1 MQVVSTDEWTARM
14 DEHESRA
21 TDRLERFRHPGTYHP
36 VFDFLFEYYPVR
48 PSHLKRWH
56 PGIDTALA
64 GNAPQA
70 NWRDY
75 HETADGITVDVES
88 YMKRRGSSV
97 DYILDLLRRSSTNPA
112 HFDCFGLQEWAMVYH
127 TDSPRHDLPL
137 RLGAAGT
144 NRVVDAHSLK
154 CSHYDAY
161 RFFTPPAR
169 PLNLTVLNRA
179 DQPANDQAG
188 CVHVTMDLYK
198 WAWKLGPLVPGDL
211 FLDCLDLA
219 IDARILDMEASPY
232 DCRGWGLGVV
242 PIETPEGKAIYVN
255 RQRGLAQRAQ
265 PLRERL
271 VAVMER
277 AYSQLH

>member
-1 MQVVSTDEWTARM
+1 MQVLSTADWKARM
-14 DEHESRA
+14 DEHERRA
-21 TDRLERFRHPGTYHP
+21 TDRLERFRHPGSYHP

-56 PGIDTALA
+56 PGIGTALE
-64 GNAPQA
+64 GDAPQA
-70 NWRDY
+70 SWRDY
-75 HETADGITVDVES
+75 RETPDGITVDVES
-88 YMKRRGSSV
+88 YMQRRGSSV
-97 DYILDLLRRSSTNPA
+97 DYILDLLRRSATNPV
-112 HFDCFGLQEWAMVYH
+112 HFDCFGLHEWAMVYH

-137 RLGAAGT
+137 RLGAEGT
-144 NRVVDAHSLK
+144 NRVVDTHSLK
-154 CSHYDAY
+154 CSHYDAF

-169 PLNLTVLNRA
+169 PLNLTVLHRE
-179 DQPANDQAG
+179 DQPTNDQVG
-188 CVHVTMDLYK
+188 CVHVSMDLYK

-232 DCRGWGLGVV
+232 DCRDWGLGVV

-271 VAVMER
+271 VAVMET
-277 AYSQLH
+277 AYSQIH

>member
-1 MQVVSTDEWTARM
+1 MQVLSTADWTARM
-14 DEHESRA
+14 DEHERRA
-21 TDRLERFRHPGTYHP
+21 ADRLERFRHPGSYHP

-56 PGIDTALA
+56 PGIGTALE
-64 GNAPQA
+64 GDAPQA
-70 NWRDY
+70 SWRDY
-75 HETADGITVDVES
+75 RETADGITVDVES
-88 YMKRRGSSV
+88 YMQRRGSSV
-97 DYILDLLRRSSTNPA
+97 DYIVDLLRRSATNPV
-112 HFDCFGLQEWAMVYH
+112 HFDCFGLHEWAMVYH

-137 RLGAAGT
+137 RLGAEGT
-144 NRVVDAHSLK
+144 NRVVDTHSLK
-154 CSHYDAY
+154 CSHYDAF

-169 PLNLTVLNRA
+169 PLNLTVLNRE
-179 DQPANDQAG
+179 DQPANDQAA

-232 DCRGWGLGVV
+232 DCRDWGLGVV